1 MSPETQ
7 DFLLHKKIK
16 KTKCELSHPRHKTIN
31 QLILVDDQITF

>member
-7 DFLLHKKIK
+7 EFLLQKKIK
-16 KTKCELSHPRHKTIN
+16 KTKCEQSPPRHKTIN